1 MSVLFQ
7 GSSAPAVVLE
17 PPLPGITPYRTH
29 VPVKITNVQLGTLQ
43 TLGPMPANGGE
54 DSLAH
59 DVLLKGTTVCT
70 CCMMPRL
77 VKAKFHYATGFEP
90 DSVMEF
96 GQEPASSCYS
106 LLAS

>member
-1 MSVLFQ
+1 VSVLFQ

-17 PPLPGITPYRTH
+17 APLPGITAYRTH

-59 DVLLKGTTVCT
+59 DVLLKGNDSMHVSYDAET
-70 CCMMPRL
+70 CYDAAENKDMPR
-77 VKAKFHYATGFEP
+77 H
-90 DSVMEF
+90 
-96 GQEPASSCYS
+96 C
-106 LLAS
+106 